1 MKKKVVTLLGIL
13 FMWQILAVAVNNDI
27 LIPYPGVVMS
37 TMFHQLTSPLFY
49 ESLIST
55 AIRSMTGLFYAC
67 LLAFLLASLA
77 YFIPLIHQIL
87 SPIMLI
93 VKSIPNISYI
103 LLVLVWFGS
112 QASAVIVCFLII
124 FPVLY
129 MNILSGFESIDKV
142 YLEVMK
148 IYPAPFFYQLKKIY
162 FPFVFPYFMAGFSTS
177 LGLSFKV
184 GVMSEIL
191 GQVSVGIGRQLNICR
206 VNLDMTGIFAWTIW
220 LVLLLAIVEKLCHY
234 IIYKFNKHSMG

>member
-1 MKKKVVTLLGIL
+1 MKKKVLTLLSIL
-13 FMWQILAVAVNNDI
+13 LLWQILSIMIQNDI
-27 LIPYPGVVMS
+27 LIPYPKEVI
-37 TMFHQLTSPLFY
+37 TYMFHQLTSPLFY
-49 ESLIST
+49 ESLTST
-55 AIRSMTGLFYAC
+55 AIRSLTGLFYAC
-67 LLAFLLASLA
+67 ILAFLLASLA
-77 YFIPLIHQIL
+77 YFIPFIYQIL
-87 SPIMLI
+87 SPVMLI
-93 VKSIPNISYI
+93 IKSIPNVSYI

-129 MNILSGFESIDKV
+129 MNILSGYQSIQKV
-142 YLEVMK
+142 YLEVMQ

-162 FPFVFPYFMAGFSTS
+162 FPFVFPYFIAGFSTS

-220 LVLLLAIVEKLCHY
+220 LVLLLAIVEKLCNFV
-234 IIYKFNKHSMG
+234 IVKFKKHSN